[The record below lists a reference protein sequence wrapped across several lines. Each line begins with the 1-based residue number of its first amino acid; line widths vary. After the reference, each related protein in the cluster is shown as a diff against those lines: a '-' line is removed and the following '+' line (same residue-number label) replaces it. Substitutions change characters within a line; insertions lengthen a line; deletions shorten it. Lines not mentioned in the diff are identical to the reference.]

1 MGAIMLYILP
11 IILLTNVNDFPN
23 LVIFM
28 ENAEA
33 IKLLGKVIKLLG
45 KRFEILEKLREKK
58 FYGSELARELHKH
71 KPEISKYLRELE
83 DNGLVEHEQKKGE
96 RLKYYCVTEYAKK
109 LLEAINQVTQPIELG
124 PKKIEEWQINEFL
137 NVLEDADLSD
147 DVRLSYSKAF
157 HSVCTEQPTE
167 IIDHERVQ
175 RLFEKVADDPFHD
188 KFTEDLTRSV
198 SITLPHALQDEKGS
212 KWVTTR
218 LYPILIK
225 KVGNKNEENRKWAIR
240 QVGKIASL
248 SKEPTKRETI
258 MKKFLQ
264 IWFSDDMEP
273 NSESGK
279 EVKLQLINFASK
291 ELFKN
296 VKAKAKDPNTKVK
309 QKAEILFKELTQFLK
324 PR

>member
-1 MGAIMLYILP
+1 MKNAKAI
-11 IILLTNVNDFPN
+11 
-23 LVIFM
+23 
-28 ENAEA
+28 E
-33 IKLLGKVIKLLG
+33 LLG
-45 KRFEILEKLREKK
+45 KRSDIFDKLLQKK
-58 FYGSELARELHKH
+58 FYVSELAKELGKH
-71 KPEISKYLRELE
+71 KPEISKHLRELK
-83 DNGLVEHEQKKGE
+83 DNGLVEHKQKKGE
-96 RLKYYCVTEYAKK
+96 RLKYYHVNEYAKK
-109 LLEAINQVTQPIELG
+109 ILEAINQVTQPIELG

-147 DVRLSYSKAF
+147 DVRLSYSNAF

-188 KFTEDLTRSV
+188 KFTGDLTRSV
-198 SITLPHALQDEKGS
+198 STTLRHALQDEKGS

-225 KVGNKNEENRKWAIR
+225 NVGNKNEENRTWTIR
-240 QVGKIASL
+240 QLGKIASL
-248 SKEPTKRETI
+248 SRELVKKEVIE
-258 MKKFLQ
+258 KFLQ
-264 IWFSDDMEP
+264 IWFSDDTEP
-273 NSESGK
+273 NSKSGK
-279 EVKLQLINFASK
+279 EVKQQLADFASK

-309 QKAEILFKELTQFLK
+309 EKAEILFKELTQFLK

>member
-1 MGAIMLYILP
+1 MGAIMLYVLL
-11 IILLTNVNDFPN
+11 IILLTNVNDFSN
-23 LVIFM
+23 LVTFM
-28 ENAEA
+28 KHAEA
-33 IKLLGKVIKLLG
+33 IRLLG
-45 KRFEILEKLREKK
+45 KRLDILEKLRERE
-58 FYGSELARELHKH
+58 FYVSELAKELGKQ

-83 DNGLVEHEQKKGE
+83 DNGLVEHEQKEGG
-96 RLKYYCVTEYAKK
+96 RRKYYRVTEYAKK
-109 LLEAINQVTQPIELG
+109 ILEAINQVTQPIELG
-124 PKKIEEWQINEFL
+124 PKKVEEWQINEFL

-157 HSVCTEQPTE
+157 HGVCTEQPTE
-167 IIDHERVQ
+167 IIDHEGVQ

-188 KFTEDLTRSV
+188 KATENLARSV

-225 KVGNKNEENRKWAIR
+225 NVGNKNEENRKWTIR
-240 QVGKIASL
+240 QLGKIAGL
-248 SKEPTKRETI
+248 SRGLAKREVV
-258 MKKFLQ
+258 KKFLQ

-279 EVKLQLINFASK
+279 EVKLELVNFASK

-296 VKAKAKDPNTKVK
+296 VKAKAKDPNTRVK
-309 QKAEILFKELTQFLK
+309 GKAEILFKELTQFLK